1 MAMRLTGLMSGMDT
15 DSLIQELVASR
26 KTKVDEAVKAQ
37 KKLEVIKYQVEK
49 PAEQVHQQYAF
60 YYCIHEENHKGI

>member
-37 KKLEVIKYQVEK
+37 KKLEVKQEAWK
-49 PAEQVHQQYAF
+49 SL
-60 YYCIHEENHKGI
+60 HKLWLSQESYITLWLEARQ